1 MSIARPIVILALLA
15 VAASPAASGPAPRY
29 VAPGEGEV
37 LPFPGHGTRALSHQH
52 DTPSGTVALELTLPP
67 KTFGAP
73 PHVHAHEDE
82 QFYVLEGQVDFL
94 DRGEVVHAEAGSLA
108 IMPRG
113 HLHGFWNDSD
123 EPARLL
129 LVISPGDFGD
139 FFDEVVAA
147 IRATHAD
154 NPQAVGEQIAKAAAA
169 RGVEIHFDK
178 VPASAVHL
186 LPH

>member
-1 MSIARPIVILALLA
+1 MSISRPILSVLPVLLA
-15 VAASPAASGPAPRY
+15 AGMAMADPAPRL
-29 VAPGEGEV
+29 VAPGEGAV
-37 LPFPGHGTRALSHQH
+37 LPFPGHGTRTLSHRH
-52 DTPSGTVALELTLPP
+52 DTVSGTVALELTLPP

-73 PHVHAHEDE
+73 PHVHSHEDE

-94 DRGEVVHAEAGSLA
+94 DRGEVVRAEAGSLA

-123 EPARLL
+123 APARLL

-139 FFDEVVAA
+139 FFDEVVAE
-147 IRATHAD
+147 IRRTNAD